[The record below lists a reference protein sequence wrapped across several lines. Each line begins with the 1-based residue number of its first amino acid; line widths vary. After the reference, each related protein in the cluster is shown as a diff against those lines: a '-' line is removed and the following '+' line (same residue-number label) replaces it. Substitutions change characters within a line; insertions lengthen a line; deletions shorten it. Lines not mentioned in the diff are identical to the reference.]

1 MTAEQAHE
9 GRHPGGSY
17 SVWSAV
23 HTTTESARVHVYYC
37 YACTANIM
45 ANLQAEA
52 GWQWP
57 ASTIDA
63 ARSHR
68 ECGEVQWKA
77 VQNLDIQ
84 AQTVQTNRNI
94 FDT

>member
-57 ASTIDA
+57 GLLVSEGVAVEASYP
-63 ARSHR
+63 
-68 ECGEVQWKA
+68 
-77 VQNLDIQ
+77 L
-84 AQTVQTNRNI
+84 
-94 FDT
+94 